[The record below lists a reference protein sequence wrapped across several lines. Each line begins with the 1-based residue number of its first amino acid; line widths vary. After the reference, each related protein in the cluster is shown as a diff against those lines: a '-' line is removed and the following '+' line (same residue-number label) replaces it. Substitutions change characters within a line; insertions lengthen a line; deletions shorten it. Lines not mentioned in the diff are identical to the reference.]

1 MFEAFRSPCINHK
14 WRSKGL
20 EHPCYP
26 PFWVKNC
33 REFDAD
39 KGMSATGKNLLW
51 FYFIGF
57 IQYSGL
63 TEFRCVL
70 IWWDRVRG
78 VSGYLHALPNQSDL
92 NIWWLQMF
100 TVLGW
105 FVMSLTGWIPFKE
118 CPTSDY
124 DLVPLGASATSFCAP
139 SGQWID
145 VDVCECISTPQT
157 WNGKRIG
164 IG

>member
-39 KGMSATGKNLLW
+39 KGMSATGKNWLW
-51 FYFIGF
+51 FYLIGF
-57 IQYSGL
+57 LQYSGL
-63 TEFRCVL
+63 TEFRCML
-70 IWWDRVRG
+70 IWWDRV
-78 VSGYLHALPNQSDL
+78 
-92 NIWWLQMF
+92 
-100 TVLGW
+100 LGGIRISASTAKSVRSEHLMAADVYS
-105 FVMSLTGWIPFKE
+105 FGMIVMSLTGWIPFKE

-139 SGQWID
+139 SGQ
-145 VDVCECISTPQT
+145 
-157 WNGKRIG
+157 
-164 IG
+164 